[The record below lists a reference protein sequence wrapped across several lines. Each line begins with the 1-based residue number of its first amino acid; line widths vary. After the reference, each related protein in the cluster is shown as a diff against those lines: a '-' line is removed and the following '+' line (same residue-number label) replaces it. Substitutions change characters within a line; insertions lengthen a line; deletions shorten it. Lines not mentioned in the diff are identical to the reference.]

1 MKVHVFLSLTL
12 LTLFAFGTAAFYSIP
27 DPIESEWESKL
38 EKRNQM
44 AFKAM
49 GKLSNQEYSAILS
62 LMSDVN
68 VSTALASSKK
78 KSKYDLKKLKEVI
91 AAMKNHPKF
100 QAPKW
105 MAADGS
111 TFDSYGRYLEH
122 QWGVPYPSEF
132 NPFNPFE

>member
-38 EKRNQM
+38 EERNQM
-44 AFKAM
+44 ALKALT
-49 GKLSNQEYSAILS
+49 KLSKEEYAAVMS
-62 LMSDVN
+62 LMSDIN
-68 VSTALASSKK
+68 VSTAVASSKK
-78 KSKYDLKKLKEVI
+78 KSKYDINKLKQVI
-91 AAMKNHPKF
+91 EAMKKHPKF
-100 QAPKW
+100 QPAKW

-111 TFDSYGRYLEH
+111 TFESYGRYLEH